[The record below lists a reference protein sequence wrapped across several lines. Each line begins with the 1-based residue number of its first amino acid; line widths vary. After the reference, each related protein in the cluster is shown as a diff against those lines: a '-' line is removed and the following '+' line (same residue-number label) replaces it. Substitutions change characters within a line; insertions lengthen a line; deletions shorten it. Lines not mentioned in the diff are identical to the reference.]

1 MSSCSSAS
9 SVVLDN
15 GSPWTEGVM
24 DHSTTPILSSAGPER
39 ETDHPRRLLRGNRFQ
54 QPAWPTKRL
63 ADRIV
68 APRALTWSAWRV
80 QNEVGDVGELP
91 ARPAYPV
98 GSDRAAAIGVPIA
111 AALWLFDVVLV
122 APPGQGPDDWPEP
135 PALRGQ
141 HVLVA
146 APATRRLGQDSL
158 IDEQ

>member
-24 DHSTTPILSSAGPER
+24 DHSTTPILSSAEPRR

-68 APRALTWSAWRV
+68 AQRPLTWSAWRG
-80 QNEVGDVGELP
+80 QNEGGGGGGVP
-91 ARPAYPV
+91 AR
-98 GSDRAAAIGVPIA
+98 RAH
-111 AALWLFDVVLV
+111 
-122 APPGQGPDDWPEP
+122 PGP
-135 PALRGQ
+135 
-141 HVLVA
+141 A
-146 APATRRLGQDSL
+146 APA
-158 IDEQ
+158 

>member
-24 DHSTTPILSSAGPER
+24 DHSTTPILSSAEPRR
-39 ETDHPRRLLRGNRFQ
+39 ETDHPQRLLRGNRFQ

-68 APRALTWSAWRV
+68 TQRALTWPAWRV

-91 ARPAYPV
+91 ARRAHPV
-98 GSDRAAAIGVPIA
+98 RPDRAATISVPIA
-111 AALWLFDVVLV
+111 AALRVF
-122 APPGQGPDDWPEP
+122 GG
-135 PALRGQ
+135 GF
-141 HVLVA
+141 
-146 APATRRLGQDSL
+146 
-158 IDEQ
+158 